1 MESSF
6 HDPDLRVL
14 EQEEDETSAV
24 DFTFTENEF
33 YGIDVVDSA
42 ATSIGF
48 PIRNM
53 HTISESGHTGDV
65 LASIHGT
72 IALLKHLDNMHGGQG
87 ASADDFK
94 KGHPRLD
101 QSNHMNYETV

>member
-42 ATSIGF
+42 PLQIDDEFAYLPEKDLNDVIQQSSTASSPDSF
-48 PIRNM
+48 PDWSDRL
-53 HTISESGHTGDV
+53 ISDPNER
-65 LASIHGT
+65 I
-72 IALLKHLDNMHGGQG
+72 IFELDN
-87 ASADDFK
+87 AK
-94 KGHPRLD
+94 KESWEIG
-101 QSNHMNYETV
+101 VF